1 MREIISLNENWTL
14 SFPKGD
20 HATEQVN
27 LPHTWNAVDGNDGNG
42 SYLRTTGVYTRTFT
56 APKQPREGGRTF
68 VEVLAAALNSTVK
81 VNGQVATTHEGGFSI
96 FRADVTD
103 LCHEGENELTI
114 EVSNEDTPSMYP
126 SSADFTFYGGLYRG
140 VNLISVPD
148 AHFDLD
154 YYGGPG
160 MMVTPVPT
168 EDGGANF
175 TIKSFVTNPADD
187 LTVMYSIEDC
197 FGREVA
203 SAVRGSA
210 DTEVTIY
217 VPDAQLWSMDEP
229 NLYTVVATL
238 QRNNEEVD
246 EIAANVGVRSFKVTP
261 DEGFSINGVPTPLR
275 GVSRHQDRVFEGNA
289 LTAEE
294 HYDDAMLIKELGANT
309 IRLAHY
315 QHSQDFYDA
324 CDEIGFAV
332 WAEIPFISVFKK
344 GEGAHKH
351 VMEEMKELIIQN
363 YNHPSIMFWG
373 ISNEILIG
381 GISQELVDTHHDL
394 EKLCKEL
401 DPTRLTTIAHVSTTP
416 VNGPM
421 HHITDLES
429 YNHYFGWYGGK
440 MEQNGPW
447 LDQFHAEH
455 PDICIGI
462 SEYGCEGIINWHSNT
477 PQCKDYTEEYQ
488 ALYHEHMAQVF
499 EDRPWVW
506 ASHVWNM
513 FDFGCAARNEGGVS
527 GRNNKGLVTMD
538 RKTKKDSYFV
548 YQAYW
553 TQTPMVHIAGRRHA
567 QRAGETTEI
576 KVYSNQ
582 DTVVLYVNGKE
593 VGQQTAH
600 RVFKFNAALNEGFNT
615 IVAVAGDV
623 KDSITLEKVAE
634 EPGYY
639 TLPEFNERQEGVANW
654 FKQVGSMDLTAPMEF
669 PEGYYSVK
677 DTMEDLAKN
686 EEALALAAK
695 AVKLATNFDIK
706 PGVGMWDMMKKM
718 TPEAMSNM
726 ISGMPEG
733 FIESLNAQLIKV
745 KK

>member
-56 APKQPREGGRTF
+56 ALKQPREGGRTY

-210 DTEVTIY
+210 DAEVTIY

-499 EDRPWVW
+499 EDRPWIW

-600 RVFKFNAALNEGFNT
+600 RVFKFNVALNEGFNT

-654 FKQVGSMDLTAPMEF
+654 FKQIGSMDLTAPMEF

>member
-20 HATEQVN
+20 HATEQIN

-56 APKQPREGGRTF
+56 APKQPREGGRTY

-315 QHSQDFYDA
+315 QHSQAFYDA

-527 GRNNKGLVTMD
+527 GRNNKGLITMD

-654 FKQVGSMDLTAPMEF
+654 FKQIGSMDLTAPMEF

>member
-56 APKQPREGGRTF
+56 APKQPREGGRTY

-315 QHSQDFYDA
+315 QHSQAFYDA

-527 GRNNKGLVTMD
+527 GRNNKGLITMD

-654 FKQVGSMDLTAPMEF
+654 FKQVGSMDLTTPMEF

>member
-56 APKQPREGGRTF
+56 APKQPREGGRTY

-140 VNLISVPD
+140 VNLISVPS

-429 YNHYFGWYGGK
+429 YNHYFGWYGGQ

-527 GRNNKGLVTMD
+527 GRNNKGLITMD

>member
-56 APKQPREGGRTF
+56 APKQPREGGRTY

-140 VNLISVPD
+140 VNLISVPN

-210 DTEVTIY
+210 DAEVTIY

-447 LDQFHAEH
+447 LDKFHADH

-477 PQCKDYTEEYQ
+477 PECKDYTEEYQ

-527 GRNNKGLVTMD
+527 GRNNKGLITMD

>member
-56 APKQPREGGRTF
+56 TPKQPREGGRTY

-103 LCHEGENELTI
+103 LCHAGENELTI

-140 VNLISVPD
+140 VNLISVPN

-261 DEGFSINGVPTPLR
+261 DEGFSINGVPTALR

-527 GRNNKGLVTMD
+527 GRNNKGLITMD

-654 FKQVGSMDLTAPMEF
+654 FKQIGSMDLTAPMEF

>member
-20 HATEQVN
+20 HATEQIN

-56 APKQPREGGRTF
+56 APKQPREGGRTY

-527 GRNNKGLVTMD
+527 GRNNKGLITMD

-654 FKQVGSMDLTAPMEF
+654 FKQIGSMDLTAPMEF

>member
-56 APKQPREGGRTF
+56 APKQPREGGRTY

-315 QHSQDFYDA
+315 QHSQAFYDA

-429 YNHYFGWYGGK
+429 YNHYFGWYGGQ

-527 GRNNKGLVTMD
+527 GRNNKGLITMD

-600 RVFKFNAALNEGFNT
+600 RVFKFNVALNEGFNT

>member
-56 APKQPREGGRTF
+56 APKQPREGGRTY

-429 YNHYFGWYGGK
+429 YNHYFGWYGGQ

-477 PQCKDYTEEYQ
+477 PECKDYTEEYQ

-654 FKQVGSMDLTAPMEF
+654 FKQIGSMDLTAPMEF